1 MKCTVRNVRI
11 RLCIGC
17 WNVGW
22 GEATVMGVPLTGE
35 AVVVDFGTSVHTFGS
50 LSVRYAC
57 SRARSFVKG
66 YGSIVCYI
74 THLHYDHYSL
84 LPFVLGGAR
93 IDELLLPGIPG
104 PREVAEKVLFLLAS
118 EVAVL
123 RLSGSAVLG
132 KLAKGVRSTSVVY
145 RGMVVDHGYG
155 VKARILWPPLTL
167 PPSIAEHVKA
177 KLAPVYER
185 AKELIKKADL
195 ERHVKEYVKE
205 LSTLY
210 VPEPSSEEPI
220 RVEVPEALPTYAL
233 KEGIGYPTKQRGLV
247 AFLHRVGEAIND
259 MSLIIKFYLGDCSW
273 GLVPGDNS
281 DMILDYLAEIETGD
295 FRLNPLEKHL
305 LFLRGAHHGTYYGEF
320 IGMHRARVAWLSW
333 TRCLPAPPRGE
344 YMGVAGACLLAE
356 NIDEVRVYGRSCWL
370 APGAGLHV
378 ELIERWI

>member
-1 MKCTVRNVRI
+1 
-11 RLCIGC
+11 
-17 WNVGW
+17 
-22 GEATVMGVPLTGE
+22 
-35 AVVVDFGTSVHTFGS
+35 
-50 LSVRYAC
+50 
-57 SRARSFVKG
+57 
-66 YGSIVCYI
+66 
-74 THLHYDHYSL
+74 
-84 LPFVLGGAR
+84 
-93 IDELLLPGIPG
+93 
-104 PREVAEKVLFLLAS
+104 
-118 EVAVL
+118 
-123 RLSGSAVLG
+123 
-132 KLAKGVRSTSVVY
+132 
-145 RGMVVDHGYG
+145 MVVDHGYG